1 MNEEGRI
8 IGAICLDGGKE
19 KRIRTRK
26 AVIICSGPWTNDE
39 VMIPRHMNELPE
51 TPAAAGETFASLGMP
66 YGPFTGE
73 AIRAAQKAG
82 AAVRHMEYCVSEPC
96 YSTSDLMSQGVAVAG
111 ITRVVGQVMV
121 GSNGKR
127 FTDEGKTRG
136 AIARD
141 VLKLEDNVFYP
152 VLDGH
157 FVPTQVN
164 PKEEVLQ
171 KWIDGGFVVTAD
183 TLEEV
188 ASKAESSFGIPAITL
203 IASIQAYNEGCSS
216 GTDEF
221 GKDPHFLTPINQA
234 PFYVGPVET
243 CIMLYTNGGLDAD
256 ENARVR
262 NADGDVIPGLYA
274 AGMCTGGQFGI
285 DTVSGSWQTN
295 SIVFGRIAGANAS
308 KETAE

>member
-1 MNEEGRI
+1 
-8 IGAICLDGGKE
+8 
-19 KRIRTRK
+19 
-26 AVIICSGPWTNDE
+26 
-39 VMIPRHMNELPE
+39 MIPRHMNELPGN
-51 TPAAAGETFASLGMP
+51 TRCSWRDLRFTGHALWSVYRRSDSCGPKGRRCRSP
-66 YGPFTGE
+66 YGVL
-73 AIRAAQKAG
+73 R
-82 AAVRHMEYCVSEPC
+82 VRTVLFDF
-96 YSTSDLMSQGVAVAG
+96 DLMSQGVAVAG

-203 IASIQAYNEGCSS
+203 IASIKPTTRGCSS

-221 GKDPHFLTPINQA
+221 GKDPHFPYPDQ
-234 PFYVGPVET
+234 
-243 CIMLYTNGGLDAD
+243 
-256 ENARVR
+256 
-262 NADGDVIPGLYA
+262 PGTIL
-274 AGMCTGGQFGI
+274 
-285 DTVSGSWQTN
+285 
-295 SIVFGRIAGANAS
+295 RRPR
-308 KETAE
+308 